1 MLPFAVVVVV
11 VVPLVTS
18 DTETLD
24 VAPFCKP
31 LTFTVRVLSAG
42 PLFCATVRM
51 AEPVLLAVFESVD
64 DAVSV
69 AVAVFVIDVPA
80 DAFTIAA
87 IVRVAVELALISPI
101 VQVPVEVAYEPFDV
115 VAETKVRPDGN
126 ISVATTPVDVAGPFA
141 ETVTV

>member
-1 MLPFAVVVVV
+1 MTTAGLPYTRF
-11 VVPLVTS
+11 VTS
-18 DTETLD
+18 LTAS
-24 VAPFCKP
+24 VQKP
-31 LTFTVRVLSAG
+31 SGTGV
-42 PLFCATVRM
+42 ATVRM
-51 AEPVLLAVFESVD
+51 AEPVLLAVFGSVD
-64 DAVSV
+64 DAVSI